1 MTRIKLFATFT
12 LLLASATIGYAL
24 PTDSQQPIN
33 VQADSADLDNNK
45 GILVYRGN
53 VIITQGSMKVLGHTV
68 TITRNKDG
76 EIEMMTS
83 QGNPAYY
90 EQKPSADD
98 PVVKSYARTIQYQ
111 VTKKLVILIDNAKVV
126 QNNNVFTGDK
136 IVYDTSR
143 KLISAGNKRSGSVG
157 TKPGRINVV
166 LEPEKKKG
174 TK

>member
-1 MTRIKLFATFT
+1 MTRIKLFTTLT
-12 LLLASATIGYAL
+12 LLLSITSITYAL
-24 PTDSQQPIN
+24 PTDNQQPIN

-68 TITRNKDG
+68 TITRNKSG

-83 QGNPAYY
+83 QGSPAYY
-90 EQKPSADD
+90 EQKPSVDD
-98 PVVKSYARTIQYQ
+98 PVVKSYAQTIQYQ
-111 VTKKLVILIDNAKVV
+111 VAKKLVILIDNAKVI
-126 QNNNVFTGDK
+126 QKNNVFTGDK

-143 KLISAGNKRSGSVG
+143 KLISAGNKNQATPG
-157 TKPGRINVV
+157 TKHSRINVV